1 MVRRPGDAPCL
12 VSYHKPDDSNLAGV
26 SGLIYHIARRADW
39 ERARAD
45 GEYTRSTADKT
56 LAEEGFIHASQ
67 APQVAGTANKFYRD
81 VPGGLVLLV
90 IDPGLL
96 RAEVRYE
103 DVPGTALPAH
113 LRPAERRRG
122 GGGQALRGRG
132 GRDVRLHRGGVS
144 CQGTPD
150 RRRGAGPPFGHAVQ
164 AYATSVPGMRARPG
178 NARVPRV

>member
-1 MVRRPGDAPCL
+1 MGSLNGSPARRRPCL
-12 VSYHKPDDSNLAGV
+12 VSYHKPDDSNLTGV

-103 DVPGTALPAH
+103 DVPGAELPFPHVYGPLNVDAVVEA
-113 LRPAERRRG
+113 RPFA
-122 GGGQALRGRG
+122 
-132 GRDVRLHRGGVS
+132 
-144 CQGTPD
+144 
-150 RRRGAGPPFGHAVQ
+150 AGPDGAFTFTFSEG
-164 AYATSVPGMRARPG
+164 TEGGS
-178 NARVPRV
+178 

>member
-1 MVRRPGDAPCL
+1 MVRRPADVPCL
-12 VSYHKPDDSNLAGV
+12 GKYHKQVDSNLAGV

-45 GEYTRSTADKT
+45 GEYTRSTVDKT

-103 DVPGTALPAH
+103 DVPGAELPFPHIYGPLNADAVVEARPFAPGPDGTFAFTGGAEGTGGAL
-113 LRPAERRRG
+113 G
-122 GGGQALRGRG
+122 GG
-132 GRDVRLHRGGVS
+132 S
-144 CQGTPD
+144 
-150 RRRGAGPPFGHAVQ
+150 
-164 AYATSVPGMRARPG
+164 
-178 NARVPRV
+178 